1 MGGTEWVPLSDS
13 PRLNLSLI
21 IHFYGLLLYLF
32 TFTILY
38 EL

>member
-13 PRLNLSLI
+13 PRLNLLFT